1 MKEREREKWGGE
13 RRIYGGGIRRII
25 IMVVVVGSVFLAQE
39 NRIWAV
45 GLGGEYAAF
54 AVLAKTTIEKLER
67 ENGRAVKFWDTRA
80 LQSKIPNSKL

>member
-1 MKEREREKWGGE
+1 MGGREKNLWRRDQANNNNGGS
-13 RRIYGGGIRRII
+13 GW
-25 IMVVVVGSVFLAQE
+25 VGLLAQE

-54 AVLAKTTIEKLER
+54 AFLAKTAAIKKQER
-67 ENGRAVKFWDTRA
+67 ENGRVVKFWDTRA